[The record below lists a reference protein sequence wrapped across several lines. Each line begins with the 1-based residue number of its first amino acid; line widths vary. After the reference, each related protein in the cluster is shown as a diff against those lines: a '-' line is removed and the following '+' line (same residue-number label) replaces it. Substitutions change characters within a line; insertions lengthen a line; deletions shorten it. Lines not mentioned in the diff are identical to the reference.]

1 MKESILRAAAI
12 ASFAMSFIMAVSTWF
27 GVASGGIRGGG
38 LLGFFYGLLLIFLGA
53 VAWALFNSLAD
64 VSVVRGRVD
73 AMTQHLVRL
82 QRQVDGVTGA
92 GTGDATAGPAPAHAH
107 TAPLSEQGP
116 AEVRPRLGVRRAAKR
131 SRTTHHARADRG
143 RTAAGTGGSTA

>member
-1 MKESILRAAAI
+1 
-12 ASFAMSFIMAVSTWF
+12 
-27 GVASGGIRGGG
+27 

-82 QRQVDGVTGA
+82 QRQIDGVTGA
-92 GTGDATAGPAPAHAH
+92 GSGVDAPGPAPAHAR
-107 TAPLSEQGP
+107 TAPLPEQGP
-116 AEVRPRLGVRRAAKR
+116 TEAQTTVPVGVEEAREGIEDDPPR
-131 SRTTHHARADRG
+131 S
-143 RTAAGTGGSTA
+143 S

>member
-82 QRQVDGVTGA
+82 QRQIDAVTGA
-92 GTGDATAGPAPAHAH
+92 GDGDAGPRPAPARGH
-107 TAPLSEQGP
+107 TAPLPEQGP
-116 AEVRPRLGVRRAAKR
+116 AEAQTAVPVGGEEAHEETEDDPPR
-131 SRTTHHARADRG
+131 S
-143 RTAAGTGGSTA
+143 S